1 MSPGS
6 PGGGTAA
13 PNGTTPVEAVFFD
26 ARDTLGEVDRP
37 GHLVPYRPTT
47 ERLLAAMRDLVG
59 VRIGVIT
66 NLPPDV
72 SADQGRRMI
81 LDAVLSETP
90 ANGSEARTV
99 RIGDF
104 VAPEAIVINHEAGFD
119 KPDPRIYRFAADKL
133 GVAVERTLYC
143 GENLIEVLGA
153 RAAGMQAEL
162 KASPPG
168 SDFVAEP
175 IKGLT
180 PTDTFS
186 GRAFEMVLE
195 HEHLLGDRIFGC
207 IHRMVAWARSLPPG
221 DPLPP
226 DLRAGM
232 GIMAYLTANFV
243 DAFHLKAEEA
253 VVPLAVARGMDPAVA
268 TFMWDHH
275 DQARAYFGS
284 VAVAWRRLERDDDRD
299 RALAVDAF
307 VRSVEGLVTLFEVH
321 AVREN
326 DELFPTIG
334 RYLND
339 TDDTL
344 LVNIV
349 RHAGGGDV
357 TPYVALVGAMEESLA
372 GAPAPDTAEVP
383 AAPDPASAPAPVE
396 V

>member
-6 PGGGTAA
+6 PGSGSTA
-13 PNGTTPVEAVFFD
+13 PNGTTSVEAVFFD

-37 GHLVPYRPTT
+37 GHLVPYRPST

-66 NLPPDV
+66 NLPRDV
-72 SADQGRRMI
+72 SADQGRQMI
-81 LDAVLSETP
+81 LDAVLSETS

-104 VAPEAIVINHEAGFD
+104 VDRDAIVINHEAGFD
-119 KPDPRIYRFAADKL
+119 KPDPRIYRFAAGKL
-133 GVAVERTLYC
+133 GVPVERSLYC

-168 SDFVAEP
+168 SDFAPEP

-207 IHRMVAWARSLPPG
+207 IHRIVAWARSLAPG
-221 DPLPP
+221 DPLPA
-226 DLRAGM
+226 DLRAAM

-253 VVPLAVARGMDPAVA
+253 VVPLAVARGMDPAAA

-275 DQARAYFGS
+275 DQARAYFGC

-299 RALAVDAF
+299 RALAVDAY
-307 VRSVEGLVTLFEVH
+307 VRSVEGLVTLFEPH

-326 DELFPTIG
+326 DELFPTVG

-344 LVNIV
+344 IVNIV
-349 RHAGGGDV
+349 RQAGGGDV
-357 TPYVALVGAMEESLA
+357 TPYVALVGAMESALA
-372 GAPAPDTAEVP
+372 GAPEP
-383 AAPDPASAPAPVE
+383 APAPPPPPPAPAPAE